1 MVERMIKRNFSP
13 NARIHPTVLLEG
25 NGEVIA
31 HQNSQIRAYSVIE
44 MDKGSLTVGHNSV
57 LGYHTFIQCTGK
69 IIIGK
74 ASLLGPH
81 CCFVASS
88 HAVNEKPLISQ
99 PMIRGEINIGNNVWI
114 GANCTINM
122 GVKIGDNAII
132 GANSFV
138 NKDVPA
144 NTVYAGTP
152 AKYIKGR

>member
-1 MVERMIKRNFSP
+1 MIKRNFSP

-114 GANCTINM
+114 GA
-122 GVKIGDNAII
+122 GAII
-132 GANSFV
+132 LSGVSIGNDVLVAAGSVVTKNVKSNSIV
-138 NKDVPA
+138 GGVPA
-144 NTVYAGTP
+144 VF
-152 AKYIKGR
+152 IKKIKEI